1 MIKKMNKINEK
12 IITGLVKGKKRCKN
26 ILKESKG
33 AVSWEYIALVI
44 IVLVIV
50 GALITFLKPMLTDT
64 VLPKLQTTIMDL
76 FNM

>member
-1 MIKKMNKINEK
+1 MIKKMNKI
-12 IITGLVKGKKRCKN
+12 ITGLVKSKKRCKN

-76 FNM
+76 FDM